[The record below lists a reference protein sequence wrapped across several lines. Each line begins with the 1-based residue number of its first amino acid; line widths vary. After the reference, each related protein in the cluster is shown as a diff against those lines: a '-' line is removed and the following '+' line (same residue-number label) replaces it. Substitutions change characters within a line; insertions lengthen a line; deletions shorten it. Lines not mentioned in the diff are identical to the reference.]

1 MDNLDKPNSYDKNF
15 LSSIEEV
22 LEDARKGKIFI
33 LVDDEDRENEGDL
46 CILAEF
52 ATAEAINFMA
62 KNGRGLICL
71 ALERSRVESLGLEM
85 MRQRNPSRLGTAFT
99 TSIEA
104 SEGVTTGISAAD
116 RSKTIQVAIDEKT
129 MPHDLNTPGH
139 VFPLASRDGGTLVRA
154 GHTEAIVDI
163 ARIANKNPSGV
174 ICEILKDDG
183 TMARM
188 PDLIAFAQLHGLK
201 IATIANLISYRLKN
215 ESTVRRSIES
225 NFPSQFGGDWRAIVY
240 VDTISGVEHLALVMG
255 DLSQEEPIPVRM
267 HAFDFLQDLLGAT
280 NQDKSDIQLA
290 SAMKEISKKGRGAVV
305 LLRDLSPTTLRDQ
318 FSSQKDKTNKELW
331 KFKNYGAGAQ
341 ILVDLGLSKILL
353 LTNNPKKPVAL
364 DSYGLT
370 ISGYQTL
377 DT

>member
-1 MDNLDKPNSYDKNF
+1 MNEINKYETEY

-22 LEDARKGKIFI
+22 LEDAKKGKMFI

-46 CILAEF
+46 CVLAEF
-52 ATAEAINFMA
+52 ANAEAINFMA

-71 ALERSRVESLGLEM
+71 ALERQRVETLGLEM
-85 MRQRNPSRLGTAFT
+85 MQQRNISRLGTAFT
-99 TSIEA
+99 VSIEA

-116 RSKTIQVAIDEKT
+116 RAKTIQVAINKNT
-129 MPHDLNTPGH
+129 MPHELSTPGH
-139 VFPLASRDGGTLVRA
+139 VFPLVARDGGTLIRA

-163 ARIANKNPSGV
+163 ANAAGMIPAGV

-188 PDLIAFAQLHGLK
+188 PDLITFSQLYGLK
-201 IATIANLISYRLKN
+201 VATIADLISYRLKT

-240 VDTISGVEHLALVMG
+240 IDTISGVEHLALVMG
-255 DLSQEEPIPVRM
+255 NITSSDSIPVRM
-267 HAFDFLQDLLGAT
+267 HAVNFLGDLLGAT
-280 NQDKSDIQLA
+280 NQDKNDVHLA
-290 SAMKEISKKGRGAVV
+290 SAMKTISKIGKGAVV
-305 LLRDLSPTTLRDQ
+305 LLRDLSPTTIRDQ
-318 FSSQKDKTNKELW
+318 LATINNNTSKDSW

-341 ILVDLGLSKILL
+341 ILVDLGLKNILL

-364 DSYGLT
+364 DSYGLKIT
-370 ISGYQTL
+370 GHQKL

>member
-1 MDNLDKPNSYDKNF
+1 MNEINKYETEY

-22 LEDARKGKIFI
+22 LEDAKKGKMFI

-46 CILAEF
+46 CVLAEF
-52 ATAEAINFMA
+52 ANAEAINFMA

-71 ALERSRVESLGLEM
+71 ALERQRVETLGLEM
-85 MRQRNPSRLGTAFT
+85 MQQRNISRLGTAFT
-99 TSIEA
+99 VSIEA

-116 RSKTIQVAIDEKT
+116 RAKTIQVAINKNT
-129 MPHDLNTPGH
+129 MPHELSTPGH
-139 VFPLASRDGGTLVRA
+139 VFPLVARDGGTLIRA

-163 ARIANKNPSGV
+163 ANAAGMTPAGV

-188 PDLIAFAQLHGLK
+188 PDLITFSQLHGLK
-201 IATIANLISYRLKN
+201 VTTIADLISYRLKT

-240 VDTISGVEHLALVMG
+240 IDTISGVEHLALVMG
-255 DLSQEEPIPVRM
+255 NITSSDSIPVRM
-267 HAFDFLQDLLGAT
+267 HAVNFLGDLLGAT
-280 NQDKSDIQLA
+280 NQDKNDVHLA
-290 SAMKEISKKGRGAVV
+290 SAMKTISKIGKGAVV
-305 LLRDLSPTTLRDQ
+305 LLRDLSPTTIRDQ
-318 FSSQKDKTNKELW
+318 LATINNNTSKDSW

-341 ILVDLGLSKILL
+341 ILVDLGLKNILL

-364 DSYGLT
+364 DSYGLKIT
-370 ISGYQTL
+370 GHQKL
-377 DT
+377 DV

>member
-1 MDNLDKPNSYDKNF
+1 MNEINKYETEY

-22 LEDARKGKIFI
+22 LEDAKKGKMFI

-46 CILAEF
+46 CVLAEF
-52 ATAEAINFMA
+52 ANAEAINFMA

-71 ALERSRVESLGLEM
+71 ALERQRVETLGLEM
-85 MRQRNPSRLGTAFT
+85 MQQRNISRLGTAFT
-99 TSIEA
+99 VSIEA

-116 RSKTIQVAIDEKT
+116 RAKTIQVAINKNT
-129 MPHDLNTPGH
+129 MPHELSTPGH
-139 VFPLASRDGGTLVRA
+139 VFPLVARDGGTLIRA

-163 ARIANKNPSGV
+163 ANAAGMTPAGV

-188 PDLIAFAQLHGLK
+188 PDLITFSQLHGLK
-201 IATIANLISYRLKN
+201 VATIADLISYRLKT

-240 VDTISGVEHLALVMG
+240 IDTISGVEHLALVMG
-255 DLSQEEPIPVRM
+255 NITSSDSIPVRM
-267 HAFDFLQDLLGAT
+267 HAVNFLGDLLGAT
-280 NQDKSDIQLA
+280 NQDKNDVHLA
-290 SAMKEISKKGRGAVV
+290 SAMKTISKIGKGAVV
-305 LLRDLSPTTLRDQ
+305 LLRDLSPTTIRDQ
-318 FSSQKDKTNKELW
+318 LATINNNTSKHSW

-341 ILVDLGLSKILL
+341 ILVDLGLKNILL

-364 DSYGLT
+364 DSYGLKIT
-370 ISGYQTL
+370 GHQKL
-377 DT
+377 DV

>member
-1 MDNLDKPNSYDKNF
+1 MNEINKYETEY

-22 LEDARKGKIFI
+22 LEDAKKGKMFI

-46 CILAEF
+46 CVLAEF
-52 ATAEAINFMA
+52 ANAETINFMA

-71 ALERSRVESLGLEM
+71 ALERQRVETLGLEM
-85 MRQRNPSRLGTAFT
+85 MQQRNISRLGTAFT
-99 TSIEA
+99 VSIEA

-116 RSKTIQVAIDEKT
+116 RAKTIQVAINKNT
-129 MPHDLNTPGH
+129 MPHELSTPGH
-139 VFPLASRDGGTLVRA
+139 VFPLVARDGGTLIRA

-163 ARIANKNPSGV
+163 ANAAGMTPAGV

-188 PDLIAFAQLHGLK
+188 PDLITFSQLHGLK
-201 IATIANLISYRLKN
+201 VATIADLISYRLKT

-240 VDTISGVEHLALVMG
+240 IDTISGVEHLALVMG
-255 DLSQEEPIPVRM
+255 NITSSDSIPVRM
-267 HAFDFLQDLLGAT
+267 HAVNFLGDLLGAT
-280 NQDKSDIQLA
+280 NQDKNDVHLA
-290 SAMKEISKKGRGAVV
+290 SAMKTISKIGKGAVV
-305 LLRDLSPTTLRDQ
+305 LLRDLSPTTIRDQ
-318 FSSQKDKTNKELW
+318 LATINNNTSKDSW

-341 ILVDLGLSKILL
+341 ILVDLGLKNILL

-364 DSYGLT
+364 DSYGLKIT
-370 ISGYQTL
+370 GHQKL

>member
-71 ALERSRVESLGLEM
+71 ALGRSRVESLGLEM

>member
-52 ATAEAINFMA
+52 ADAKAINFMA

-71 ALERSRVESLGLEM
+71 ALERSRVENLGLEM

-129 MPHDLNTPGH
+129 MPHNLNTPGH

-267 HAFDFLQDLLGAT
+267 HAFDFLGDLLGAT

-290 SAMKEISKKGRGAVV
+290 SAMKEISKKGKGAVV

-341 ILVDLGLSKILL
+341 ILVDLGLTKILL

-377 DT
+377 DI